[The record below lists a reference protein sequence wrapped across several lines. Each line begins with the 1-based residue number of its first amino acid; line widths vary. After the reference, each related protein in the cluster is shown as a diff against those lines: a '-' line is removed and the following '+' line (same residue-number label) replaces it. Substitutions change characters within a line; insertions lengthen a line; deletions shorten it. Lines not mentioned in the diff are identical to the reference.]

1 MNGQVGAPAYDPPH
15 PINPFM
21 ICKTGCTQQS
31 PCTFSFKITQYSAGD
46 NYQGF
51 FYGPSR
57 RKALHGAVFNAWK
70 RVFLEVDRMCKK
82 GGVLDSYAGTVLN
95 TDTVYLRLWDQ
106 NITDPTTVSYL
117 PQVNDYVR
125 VFDSIHPFE
134 DQPSRQVVSSSIVQV
149 CQNSVCRNTLKLV
162 LNQPTPQGEDFVPSP
177 DDFSSGRSAGVC
189 VYQNGDG
196 TPGEY
201 WWPKT
206 DELRQALR
214 DVFVSYRIARSVN
227 GSQVVPLIPENGFV
241 YLEQTGGQTNWFR
254 YQQHWFQHRTSPPSS
269 SSPSNDPTNFWH
281 LVGVDFLNGG
291 ILGKTRAFTNASFIA
306 VGHASNEWSHCYFDP
321 PINRACTQQE
331 KLNAIRQ
338 VTTHEVIHLFAIGD
352 ESGWDWAWCGDPN
365 PQPGEPPYTCHHPNP
380 PDPSLQGQY
389 CVLYN
394 PTYLAHNENIQ
405 METSGILRMDCFLM
419 MGQAC
424 HTGDFTGR
432 PNVRYQSDPQ

>member
-31 PCTFSFKITQYSAGD
+31 PCTFSLKITQYSAGD

-125 VFDSIHPFE
+125 VFDSIRPFE

-149 CQNSVCRNTLKLV
+149 CQNSICRNTLKLV

-206 DELRQALR
+206 DDLNQPFDDA
-214 DVFVSYRIARSVN
+214 FVSFRIAKESN
-227 GSQVVPLIPENGFV
+227 GSHVIPLLTPKWFV
-241 YLEQTGGQTNWFR
+241 DHAQDAWFNF
-254 YQQHWFQHRTSPPSS
+254 QQFWYEHKKQIASAPLR
-269 SSPSNDPTNFWH
+269 NANENFWH
-281 LVGVDFLNGG
+281 LVGVDNLDGS
-291 ILGKTRAFTNASFIA
+291 AFGFSSEETSASFIG
-306 VGHASNEWSHCYFDP
+306 VGGISSETGFCYYDP
-321 PINRACTQQE
+321 PVNRVCTKTE
-331 KLNAIRQ
+331 KENAIRFL
-338 VTTHEVIHLFAIGD
+338 TSHEIVHLFQISED
-352 ESGWDWAWCGDPN
+352 PLVDYAWCGDPGA
-365 PQPGEPPYTCHHPNP
+365 GEPFYSCYLQNP
-380 PDPSLQGQY
+380 PAGIPGQY
-389 CVLYN
+389 CLLF
-394 PTYLAHNENIQ
+394 PTLPQQYHNTNVQMMTGGNI
-405 METSGILRMDCFLM
+405 RMDCYLLH
-419 MGQAC
+419 GQIC
-424 HTGDFTGR
+424 HSSDHTTGS
-432 PNVRYQSDPQ
+432 NIRYKTDPQ